1 MILPSGWAPRAR
13 KSKGIDVVHVNQAP
27 RGGSNRQEH
36 LLYVRPRWPLGG
48 RDDIGGK
55 GSVWH
60 LLNNACDSALVAS
73 VCLGLVTIVT

>member
-1 MILPSGWAPRAR
+1 
-13 KSKGIDVVHVNQAP
+13 
-27 RGGSNRQEH
+27 
-36 LLYVRPRWPLGG
+36 LYVRPRWPLGG